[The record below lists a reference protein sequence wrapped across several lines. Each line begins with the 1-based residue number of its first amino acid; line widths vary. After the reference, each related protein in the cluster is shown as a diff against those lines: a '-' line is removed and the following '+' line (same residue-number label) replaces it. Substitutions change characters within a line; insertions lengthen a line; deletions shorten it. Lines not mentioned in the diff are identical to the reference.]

1 VVLVTTV
8 ATANHIG
15 VHLALHVVVRGSA
28 GLDREQGRRAGQ
40 VEGRCVNAERGA
52 VVPSRVHGEGVDG

>member
-15 VHLALHVVVRGSA
+15 VHLALGGYANS
-28 GLDREQGRRAGQ
+28 GGYLI
-40 VEGRCVNAERGA
+40 
-52 VVPSRVHGEGVDG
+52 